1 MGLDFQIHNWKPE
14 IRWRITISTHYW
26 RSIDWEVSALF
37 RHTQN
42 HLGDFT
48 SHDIPMVWVYHEISW
63 YIPISMVDTGEYLI
77 APPLYPN
84 SRYPRDVWGATD
96 RNFRT
101 TGHRSERSSLRA
113 QQIWLTVL
121 WNSSTW
127 DFGHLQ
133 MGMLA
138 MNQMVLDDHVRWFE
152 MMFEMILD
160 LYLRIIHH
168 PSPMTCH
175 KWLGSPTIRIWT
187 QLSLTMVG
195 LWHRWEWNLDSL
207 SLASLEARTVHWP
220 YCGSS
225 AAQRFVRK
233 SSAAQQRRCWACHTS
248 DG

>member
-1 MGLDFQIHNWKPE
+1 MANHHFNALLKVHRLGGLRPFQ
-14 IRWRITISTHYW
+14 THPK
-26 RSIDWEVSALF
+26 SS
-37 RHTQN
+37 Q
-42 HLGDFT
+42 GDFT
-48 SHDIPMVWVYHEISW
+48 SHDIPYGMGISW
-63 YIPISMVDTGEYLI
+63 NIMVYPHINGWYWWISHCTTTISQLKV
-77 APPLYPN
+77 
-84 SRYPRDVWGATD
+84 SPRFFLGATD

-225 AAQRFVRK
+225 AAQKFVRK